1 MRKGSRFNLAI
12 VACLVSVIL
21 LPLVLYV
28 AGYFALSRTSPGPTA
43 DSWCRI
49 YRLEWQTE
57 IFKPAAKVES
67 AITGD
72 EVSTYFMP

>member
-1 MRKGSRFNLAI
+1 MNKDRRINAT
-12 VACLVSVIL
+12 VVVCLVSVIL

-28 AGYFALSRTSPGPTA
+28 GGYFALSRTSTGATP
-43 DSWCRI
+43 DDWCRI
-49 YRLEWQTE
+49 YRVEWQAE
-57 IFKPAAKVES
+57 IFKPAARVES